1 MPWNYRHLL
10 LKMSTFE
17 MTFVTSKHPQ
27 IVAFGKRI
35 RTIRKQKG
43 ISQEKLALLAQI
55 DRSDMGKIERGEFNL
70 TLTKIYQISEAL
82 QVSVVTLFQ
91 EDEFPP
97 PT

>member
-43 ISQEKLALLAQI
+43 ISQEKL
-55 DRSDMGKIERGEFNL
+55 ERGEFNL